1 MNDPTDNSSPE
12 QKSQLD
18 YNQKV
23 ELLRGLLGDDHLT
36 IEITAHDQLGD
47 NSLKLLTNHF
57 GPYNAGWIDDIEF
70 DESIRDRLIAFT
82 RQESVSTNAVAKSI
96 LRSAYETNTR
106 LKTIQWLLI
115 GLMLLAIGVLMVLLV
130 R

>member
-18 YNQKV
+18 YKQKV
-23 ELLRGLLGDDHLT
+23 ELLRGLLGEDHLA
-36 IEITAHDQLGD
+36 IEIAAHDHLGD
-47 NSLKLLTNHF
+47 NSLKLLTNYF
-57 GPYNAGWIDDIEF
+57 GPYRAGWIDDIDF
-70 DESIRDRLIAFT
+70 DDSTRDRLIAFA

-96 LRSAYETNTR
+96 LRSAYETNRR

-115 GLMLLAIGVLMVLLV
+115 GLMLLIIGFLMAFLL